1 VQAFVHGWHGLYT
14 SFAREV
20 GMTSRH
26 GVLYVVA
33 TPIGNLRDISER
45 AIATLKGVARIA
57 AEDTRHS
64 ARLLA
69 HFGISTPM
77 VAVHEHN
84 EREMTSQLLER
95 LAAGDDLALV
105 SDAGTPLISDPGFC
119 LVRAARAAGYQVVPV
134 PGPVAGIAAL
144 SVSGLPTDH
153 FVFEGFL
160 PARSAARRKR
170 LEALCGE
177 DRTLVFYESSH
188 RIVECLADMADVFG
202 ADRTAVIARELTKLY
217 ETIESGSLGALIAWL
232 HADPDQRKGEF
243 VVLVQGAVPAADD
256 ELDASARQALE
267 VLVAEL
273 PLKQAVSLAAKITGL
288 SRNVLYAHALVLKR
302 ETP

>member
-1 VQAFVHGWHGLYT
+1 
-14 SFAREV
+14 
-20 GMTSRH
+20 MTNRQ

-33 TPIGNLRDISER
+33 TPIGNLRDMSER
-45 AIATLKGVARIA
+45 AIATLKGVTRIA

-64 ARLLA
+64 GRLLA
-69 HFGISTPM
+69 HFGIDTPM

-84 EREMTSQLLER
+84 EREITPQLLER
-95 LAAGDDLALV
+95 LAAGDDLALI

-134 PGPVAGIAAL
+134 PGPVAAIAAL
-144 SVSGLPTDH
+144 SVSGLPADH

-170 LEALCGE
+170 LEALCDE

-188 RIVECLADMADVFG
+188 RIVECLADMVEVFG

-217 ETIESGSLGALIAWL
+217 ETIESGSLGRLLVWL
-232 HADPDQRKGEF
+232 RDDPDQHKGEF
-243 VVLVQGAVPAADD
+243 VVLVQGAAPASDD
-256 ELDASARQALE
+256 ALDASTRLTLE

-273 PLKQAVSLAAKITGL
+273 PLSQAVALAAKITGL
-288 SRNVLYAHALVLKR
+288 SRNVLYAQALALKQ
-302 ETP
+302 ETS